1 MAGGVSL
8 EDWSRR
14 TETVSPQRDEHCG
27 CQSELDSAVSVKSD
41 GNDIELNGETDDEDM
56 EDEETRFA
64 NGSAQVRNIRDPGQP
79 TANENKE
86 HITTHRPYRS
96 WCKFSVTGRG
106 VNSPHRRSDAQ
117 EDWEGVPHVSMDYG
131 FLGERESEEQV
142 NPMVVSRE
150 RRHKITW
157 AMLVPRK
164 GTEFPWLAKRAAE
177 FIDQLGH
184 NRVTLRCD
192 NEPALEACARQ
203 IAQARQEG
211 RQTVPER
218 PPVGESQ
225 SNGII
230 ERTVGLVA
238 GQARTLKGALDH
250 RTGVRVPADARILCW
265 LVEFA
270 AYLMNTC
277 DIGSDRKTPLHRLH

>member
-64 NGSAQVRNIRDPGQP
+64 NGSAQVRNIRDPGQ

-96 WCKFSVTGRG
+96 WCTFSVTGRG

-117 EDWEGVPHVSMDYG
+117 EDWEGVPHLSMDYG

-177 FIDQLGH
+177 FIEQIGH

-192 NEPALEACARQ
+192 NEPALEAWARQ

-211 RQTVPER
+211 RQAVLES

-238 GQARTLKGALDH
+238 GQARTLWGALERQRPGGCED
-250 RTGVRVPADARILCW
+250 TVLVGGVCRVPDEH
-265 LVEFA
+265 V
-270 AYLMNTC
+270 
-277 DIGSDRKTPLHRLH
+277 

>member
-27 CQSELDSAVSVKSD
+27 CQSERDSAVCVKSD
-41 GNDIELNGETDDEDM
+41 GNDIELNVETDDEDM

-117 EDWEGVPHVSMDYG
+117 EDWEGVPHVSMDCG

-150 RRHKITW
+150 RRHKMTCGRCW
-157 AMLVPRK
+157 FREREPNFPGLRSEQLSSLNSL
-164 GTEFPWLAKRAAE
+164 GTTESRSDATT
-177 FIDQLGH
+177 
-184 NRVTLRCD
+184 NRHSRH
-192 NEPALEACARQ
+192 
-203 IAQARQEG
+203 G
-211 RQTVPER
+211 R
-218 PPVGESQ
+218 GKSH
-225 SNGII
+225 
-230 ERTVGLVA
+230 GLVKRGDRLFLRDRQWEKA
-238 GQARTLKGALDH
+238 SPTGSLSAQWDLLPARPEH
-250 RTGVRVPADARILCW
+250 
-265 LVEFA
+265 
-270 AYLMNTC
+270 
-277 DIGSDRKTPLHRLH
+277 